1 MQYEIR
7 EDKHLRGSSQS
18 EKSHH
23 ERLLLKV
30 LGERALVNN
39 FLEYLYTAIILS
51 YFILTNL
58 KYLVL
63 LFPIFILL
71 VSILY

>member
-1 MQYEIR
+1 MQYKIR

-18 EKSHH
+18 EISHH
-23 ERLLLKV
+23 EKLLLKV
-30 LGERALVNN
+30 LGERALANN
-39 FLEYLYTAIILS
+39 FFEYLYTAIILS
-51 YFILTNL
+51 YIILTNL